1 MRKDL
6 LLQVKKG
13 TNVPSFVLEFLLARY
28 CASDDPRE
36 IQEGMAA
43 VLETIQKN
51 YVRPDESNKAQMMVQ
66 QKGKH
71 TFIDKIHVKYFEK
84 EKRPWARMENFN
96 SSRIAINERYYKSE
110 NDRIFE
116 GGIWAE
122 CTVAHNDVEDDDYAF
137 YIEQLKPIQLSKFD
151 FEAFVEGR
159 RHFTRDEWLDVLIR
173 SFGMEPGLDEPTDQ
187 VPLSGPP
194 GPFGRSKLQLH

>member
-1 MRKDL
+1 MTNDALDKKLNEVFTGKVVRKDL

-36 IQEGMAA
+36 IQQGLAA

-51 YVRPDESNKAQMMVQ
+51 YVRRAPATKERLLQ
-66 QKGKH
+66 QKSKH
-71 TFIDKIHVKYFEK
+71 PFIDKIHVRYFEK

-96 SSRIAINERYYKSE
+96 SSRIAINERYYQSE

-116 GGIWAE
+116 GVIWAE
-122 CTVAHNDVEDDDYAF
+122 CTVAQSEVDDDDYAF
-137 YIEQLKPIQLSKFD
+137 YIEELRPIQISKFD
-151 FEAFVEGR
+151 FGR
-159 RHFTRDEWLDVLIR
+159 
-173 SFGMEPGLDEPTDQ
+173 
-187 VPLSGPP
+187 
-194 GPFGRSKLQLH
+194 

>member
-1 MRKDL
+1 MTPDPLDTKLNEVFPGKVVRKDL

-36 IQEGMAA
+36 VQEGMSA

-51 YVRPDESNKAQMMVQ
+51 YVRPDESNKAQMIVM

-71 TFIDKIHVKYFEK
+71 TFIDKIHVKYSEK

-96 SSRIAINERYYKSE
+96 SARIAINERYYKSE

-122 CTVAHNDVEDDDYAF
+122 CTVVHNDVEDDDYAF
-137 YIEQLKPIQLSKFD
+137 YIEQLKPIQLSKFV
-151 FEAFVEGR
+151 A
-159 RHFTRDEWLDVLIR
+159 T
-173 SFGMEPGLDEPTDQ
+173 TA
-187 VPLSGPP
+187 
-194 GPFGRSKLQLH
+194 

>member
-1 MRKDL
+1 MTIDALDKKLNDIFAGKVVRKDL

-36 IQEGMAA
+36 IHEGLAA

-51 YVRPDESNKAQMMVQ
+51 YVRPDESNKAQMIVQ
-66 QKGKH
+66 QKGKYA
-71 TFIDKIHVKYFEK
+71 FIDKIHVKYSEK

-96 SSRIAINERYYKSE
+96 SSRIAINERYYQAE

-122 CTVAHNDVEDDDYAF
+122 CTVAHNDVEDDNYAF

-151 FEAFVEGR
+151 FAGFVE
-159 RHFTRDEWLDVLIR
+159 
-173 SFGMEPGLDEPTDQ
+173 
-187 VPLSGPP
+187 
-194 GPFGRSKLQLH
+194 